1 MISMD
6 NKGQSSLE
14 YLLLIAGVVLVAAIV
29 VITMINTIN
38 TPQHAQQIYHGKYN
52 ELTHTI

>member
-1 MISMD
+1 MD